1 MTIGLYLCK
10 CSHFHNIL
18 DDIDNCETQR
28 CFYSLH
34 LRHMYG
40 FSAHIRQC
48 LQRIASE
55 TKEIMNMLSCIIIL
69 FLDAKL
75 YIYILRNDAMML

>member
-10 CSHFHNIL
+10 
-18 DDIDNCETQR
+18 TQR

-40 FSAHIRQC
+40 FPAHIRQC

-55 TKEIMNMLSCIIIL
+55 TKETMNMLFCIMISC
-69 FLDAKL
+69 LDAKL
-75 YIYILRNDAMML
+75 CIYILRNNIWNNQIM